1 MFKKIVLRFLN
12 GFCYS
17 IAITMV
23 IYLILRLI
31 TGKFQMLPEFAAHFD
46 SETDALTV
54 QLLLVGLMSAVTSA
68 GTVVFETR
76 KIGIMVQSA
85 IFLVIM
91 LSAWIPVACYVWQ
104 FYKYVSGM
112 LSTVGS
118 IVVTYG
124 ICWWIQYKNCRK
136 DIDEINAKL
145 LERRA

>member
-1 MFKKIVLRFLN
+1 MFKKIVIRFLN

-23 IYLILRLI
+23 IYIIIRLI
-31 TGKFQMLPEFAAHFD
+31 SGKFQMLPEFVAHFNG
-46 SETDALTV
+46 ETDAFAV
-54 QLLLVGLMSAVTSA
+54 QLLLIGAMSAVTSA
-68 GTVVFETR
+68 GTVIFETR
-76 KIGIMVQSA
+76 KIGLMVQSVIYLA
-85 IFLVIM
+85 IM

-104 FYKYVSGM
+104 FYRYLSGM

-124 ICWWIQYKNCRK
+124 ICWWIQYKHCRK